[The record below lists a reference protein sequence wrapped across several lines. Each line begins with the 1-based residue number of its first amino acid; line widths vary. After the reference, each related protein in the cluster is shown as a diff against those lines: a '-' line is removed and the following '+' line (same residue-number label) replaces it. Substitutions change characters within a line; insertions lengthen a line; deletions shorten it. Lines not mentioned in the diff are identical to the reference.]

1 MTEIKVSNVYYS
13 YGENE
18 NYVLSDLNL
27 RFPSGRVTTLLG
39 PNGSGKT
46 TLLKIMLGF
55 ITPQRGSVAI
65 DRRELS
71 SYSRSRLSKL
81 VAWVPQDEE
90 LSFPYTVRD
99 YLLMGRSPHLGFLE
113 APGMQDQLIV
123 NKVLKEL
130 DIPMMFLE
138 RELTQLSGGERR
150 LILIARALVQEPQ
163 ALILDEPTAHL
174 DLGNKSRALQVIM
187 EMSKAGRTMV
197 FSSHD
202 PNEALLIAEHVVIL
216 NEGRVVT
223 QGTPEDVITESLL
236 KEVYGVNVR
245 IFREN
250 GRVSVDL
257 DLNG

>member
-1 MTEIKVSNVYYS
+1 
-13 YGENE
+13 
-18 NYVLSDLNL
+18 
-27 RFPSGRVTTLLG
+27 
-39 PNGSGKT
+39 
-46 TLLKIMLGF
+46 
-55 ITPQRGSVAI
+55 
-65 DRRELS
+65 
-71 SYSRSRLSKL
+71 
-81 VAWVPQDEE
+81 
-90 LSFPYTVRD
+90 
-99 YLLMGRSPHLGFLE
+99 
-113 APGMQDQLIV
+113 MQDQLIV
-123 NKVLKEL
+123 DKALKEL
-130 DIPMMFLE
+130 DIPMMFLD

-163 ALILDEPTAHL
+163 SLILDEPTAHL